1 MHIQVHQTHNH
12 LDKDM
17 MVVADITIPTFTFM
31 VVVAVVPQKLVK
43 MLQQQ
48 DPLQLDQV
56 LALVVM
62 DIL

>member
-1 MHIQVHQTHNH
+1 MHIQVHQTHHH

-17 MVVADITIPTFTFM
+17 MVVVDIIIPTFTFM
-31 VVVAVVPQKLVK
+31 VVVAVVPQKLAK
-43 MLQQQ
+43 MLQHQ
-48 DPLQLDQV
+48 DLPQLDQV